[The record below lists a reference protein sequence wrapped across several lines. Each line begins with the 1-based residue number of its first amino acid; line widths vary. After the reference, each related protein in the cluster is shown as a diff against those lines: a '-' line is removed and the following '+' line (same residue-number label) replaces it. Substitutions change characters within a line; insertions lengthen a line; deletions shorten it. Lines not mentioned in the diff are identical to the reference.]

1 MLGFCCFEG
10 FSLVAVSGGYSVA
23 VPGLLIAMAS
33 LVSGHGLWGMQAS
46 AVAAPGSGA
55 LAQHLWHTGLVALKH
70 VGPSQPRDQTC
81 VSCTDRQIVYH

>member
-1 MLGFCCFEG
+1 MWAPLT
-10 FSLVAVSGGYSVA
+10 SLIVE
-23 VPGLLIAMAS
+23 
-33 LVSGHGLWGMQAS
+33 HKLWGMQAS

>member
-46 AVAAPGSGA
+46 AVAAPG
-55 LAQHLWHTGLVALKH
+55 L
-70 VGPSQPRDQTC
+70 
-81 VSCTDRQIVYH
+81 